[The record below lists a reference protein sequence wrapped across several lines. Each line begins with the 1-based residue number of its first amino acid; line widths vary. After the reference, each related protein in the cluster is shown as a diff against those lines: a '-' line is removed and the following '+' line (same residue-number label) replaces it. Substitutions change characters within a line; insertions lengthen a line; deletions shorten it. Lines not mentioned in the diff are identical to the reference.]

1 MDKGIAGVTALG
13 FGLSEYIKMFGLTE
27 HELNMRI
34 LDCRAGASSF
44 TSDMYQKKKHVTA
57 CDPLYQLPV
66 DELKKLVNH
75 ASEELKTTFKEGT
88 EKFSILPEKAQE
100 YLNLIESGTK
110 NFFSDFSIGLSEG
123 RYCYDSLPT
132 LSFRDG
138 QFGLALVCHYLFT
151 FSEQLSLSYHVA
163 SIEEL
168 IRVANEVRIF
178 PLVTTKGQLSPYVGE
193 VVAKLQS
200 LSYGVEIRGVEYELQ
215 KQGNAMLRIW
225 APECQVATYSPTQ

>member
-44 TSDMYQKKKHVTA
+44 ASDMYKRNKQVTA
-57 CDPLYQLPV
+57 CDPLYQLQF
-66 DELKKLVNH
+66 DELKKLVNK
-75 ASEELKTTFKEGT
+75 ATEELKNTFKDGT
-88 EKFSILPEKAQE
+88 EKFSILPEKAKE
-100 YLNLIESGTK
+100 YLNLIDVGTK
-110 NFFSDFSIGLSEG
+110 SFLGDFPDGLSQG
-123 RYCYDSLPT
+123 RYTHDSLPA

-138 QFGLALVCHYLFT
+138 QFGLALVCHYLFS
-151 FSEQLSLSYHVA
+151 FSDQLSLSYHVA

-168 IRVANEVRIF
+168 VRVANEVRIF

-193 VVAKLQS
+193 VVAMLQS

-225 APECQVATYSPTQ
+225 APECQVSTYQAT